1 MTTYCTNC
9 GDPVDGVEEHH
20 VDQQRGNNDPD
31 NLTPRCTRCHHDG
44 THDNPRRTD
53 DLASEQYGPDSTG
66 GLGPQSPSTV
76 PNP

>member
-1 MTTYCTNC
+1 MTTYCSNC
-9 GDPVDGVEEHH
+9 GDPLDSAEEHH

-53 DLASEQYGPDSTG
+53 SLTEEQYGPRKPSTG
-66 GLGPQSPSTV
+66 PPS
-76 PNP
+76 

>member
-9 GDPVDGVEEHH
+9 GAPVDATEEHH

-31 NLTPRCTRCHHDG
+31 NLTQRCTRCHHDG

-53 DLASEQYGPDSTG
+53 HLSTEQYGPDSPG
-66 GLGPQSPSTV
+66 GLGPRTPSTG